1 MEINFQTDKI
11 EQTVQKRILPQM
23 TTLEDEFDAPA
34 NNKTILDLLLKALE
48 RMNQN
53 ATIVVNRSYEIGAP
67 LNGVGLAYIILLV
80 ERIEQLRWPI
90 TMAVLSV
97 LLILC
102 VVLLVGVARHSRCAL
117 ITLVFIFLSQN

>member
-1 MEINFQTDKI
+1 MFFILKTEKI
-11 EQTVQKRILPQM
+11 QQIVKKRIVPQM
-23 TTLEDEFDAPA
+23 TALEDEFDAPA

-48 RMNQN
+48 RMNNN
-53 ATIVVNRSYEIGAP
+53 ASIVLDRSYEIEAP
-67 LNGVGLAYIILLV
+67 LLGLQLLETIVLV

-117 ITLVFIFLSQN
+117 IT

>member
-1 MEINFQTDKI
+1 MFFQTDKI
-11 EQTVQKRILPQM
+11 DQTVQKRILTQM
-23 TTLEDEFDAPA
+23 TALEDEFDAPA

-48 RMNQN
+48 RMNNN
-53 ATIVVNRSYEIGAP
+53 ASIVVDRSYEIRSP
-67 LNGVGLAYIILLV
+67 LNGVGLAYIISFV
-80 ERIEQLRWPI
+80 EKIEQLRWPI

-117 ITLVFIFLSQN
+117 IT

>member
-1 MEINFQTDKI
+1 
-11 EQTVQKRILPQM
+11 M
-23 TTLEDEFDAPA
+23 TALEDEFDAPA
-34 NNKTILDLLLKALE
+34 NNKTILGLLLKASE
-48 RMNQN
+48 RMHQN
-53 ATIVVNRSYEIGAP
+53 ASIAVNRSFEIRRPLAGISLTGAIA
-67 LNGVGLAYIILLV
+67 LA

-117 ITLVFIFLSQN
+117 IT